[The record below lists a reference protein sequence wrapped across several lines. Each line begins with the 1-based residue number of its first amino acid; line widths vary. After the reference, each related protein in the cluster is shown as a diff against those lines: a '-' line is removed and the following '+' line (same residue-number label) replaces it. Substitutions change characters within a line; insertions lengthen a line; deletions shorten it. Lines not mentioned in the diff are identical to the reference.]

1 MASQVARYEA
11 VKRKVGGNR
20 EKLDFE
26 WTFGATL
33 EERANATSPNR
44 AIVRTLSQLDFA
56 LKLSRANGG
65 KFDAE
70 TDRALSILEAAMEKD
85 GVLGYAAC
93 AEAENALLPLSP
105 AAKEYEVT
113 FASHAH
119 IDMNWM
125 WGWQETVAV
134 TISTFRS
141 ILNLMREYPEFTFS
155 QSQASVYKI
164 IEDYA
169 PDMMDEMKKRI
180 AEGRWEV
187 TASAWV
193 ETDKNMPDTESLIRH
208 IEYTRNYLEQ
218 VWGVAREDIEL
229 DFSPDTFGHSR
240 FVPEINTFGGVK
252 YYYHCR
258 GLQDDL
264 TLYRYK
270 CPSGAELLMYKEP
283 YWYNSGVTPDC
294 GTGIFGLSERC
305 AGLKAGLIVYGVGN
319 HGGGPSRRDIER
331 IIEMQGWP
339 VFPAMK
345 FGTVRGFFR
354 KAESVREKLPVVDH
368 ELNAIFAGC
377 YTTQSRIKRGN
388 RKTELALLDAEKL
401 GALDSMATGASS
413 PARCLEK
420 SWRNVLFTHFHDILT
435 GSCVQESREHAMGLF
450 AESIAHAQTIESAA
464 ATSLSENTDTSMFA
478 ADDDI
483 RFTQSEGAG
492 VGFGLSNYAGVP
504 NPERGAGKTRIY
516 TVFNTASQP
525 KKALVELTVWDYVGD
540 LRRIEA
546 VDSKMNPLPF
556 QLLDKE
562 PQRYWDHRY
571 VRILVEAEVAALG
584 YAALAI
590 REKDVEDYPTFYL
603 SAERTEQPKGDVV
616 LENEWIKAVVD
627 GRTGEMISLVEKA
640 TGAEQL
646 SAPAGLC
653 VVDTEQNGMSA
664 WTIGRYLGM
673 NPVTRA
679 TRIVP
684 FKGTLRTGVETEH
697 MMLNS
702 TVKTTITLDASAKAV
717 KYAFTVDWH
726 ESAAKSTTLPVLVFR
741 MPLANRGEDVMMD
754 VPGGS
759 VIRSARA
766 MDLPALS
773 YAAALGESNVTP
785 IGHIPFLA
793 TDCKYGF
800 RLDRGELIS
809 TLINT
814 ASGPD
819 PYPERGIHAI
829 ELYAGVCKPCPMAL
843 RTAVESLLRPMF
855 GIPTARHEGT
865 LPPEGTLMVFESR
878 RTVLSSLAQKEDGS
892 FALRAFETVGKG
904 DTVTVKLP
912 RPVEKAC
919 LTDLEGNEIGAVTV
933 DGSAVC
939 FGIGPYRIAEL
950 NLTLKG

>member
-1 MASQVARYEA
+1 MASLFARYEA
-11 VKRKVGGNR
+11 LKRQVGGNR

-26 WTFGATL
+26 WSFGPTL
-33 EERANATSPNR
+33 EERAGATPPNR
-44 AIVRTLSQLDFA
+44 AIVRMLSQIDFA
-56 LKLSRANGG
+56 LKLSRVNDK
-65 KFDAE
+65 KFDAPI
-70 TDRALSILEAAMEKD
+70 DQALKVLESAMEKD
-85 GVLGYAAC
+85 GVLTYVAC

-134 TISTFRS
+134 TVSTFRS
-141 ILNLMREYPEFTFS
+141 ILNLMREYPDYTFS

-169 PDMMDEMKKRI
+169 PDMMDEMKERI
-180 AEGRWEV
+180 REGRWEV

-208 IEYTRNYLEQ
+208 IEYTRNYLED
-218 VWGVAREDIEL
+218 VWGIAREDIEL

-240 FVPEINTFGGVK
+240 FLPEINTFGGVK

-294 GTGIFGLSERC
+294 GTGVIGLSERC

-331 IIEMQGWP
+331 VLEMQSWP
-339 VFPAMK
+339 VFPTMK
-345 FGTVRGFFR
+345 FGTIRGFFK
-354 KAESVREKLPVVDH
+354 KAESVRENLPVVDH

-388 RKTELALLDAEKL
+388 RKTELALLDAERL

-413 PARCLEK
+413 PARCIEK
-420 SWRNVLFTHFHDILT
+420 SWCNVLFTHFHDILT

-450 AESIAHAQTIESAA
+450 AEAIAHAQTIEAA
-464 ATSLSENTDTSMFA
+464 GATHISENTDTSMFQT
-478 ADDDI
+478 DDDI

-492 VGFGLSNYAGVP
+492 AGFGLSNYAGVP

-516 TVFNTASQP
+516 TVFNTAMRA
-525 KKALVELTVWDYVGD
+525 KKELVELTVWDYVGD
-540 LRRIEA
+540 LRRLEV
-546 VDSKMNPLPF
+546 VDSDMNQLAF
-556 QLLDKE
+556 QFLDKE
-562 PQRYWDHRY
+562 QQRYWDHRY
-571 VRILVEAEVAALG
+571 MRILVEVEVAALG
-584 YAALAI
+584 YATIAL
-590 REKDVEDYPTFYL
+590 REKQLDDYPTYYL

-616 LENEWIKAVVD
+616 LENEFLKAVID
-627 GRTGEMISLVEKA
+627 GRTGEMKSLIEKA
-640 TGAEQL
+640 SGAEQL

-653 VVDTEQNGMSA
+653 VVDSEQNGMSA
-664 WTIGRYLGM
+664 WTIGRYLGV

-679 TRIVP
+679 TKVTP
-684 FKGTLRTGVETEH
+684 QKGNLRTGVETEH

-702 TVKTTITLDASAKAV
+702 TVKTILSLDAGAKAV
-717 KYAFTVDWH
+717 KYTFTVDWH
-726 ESAAKSTTLPVLVFR
+726 ESAVKSTTLPVLIYR
-741 MPLANRGEDVMMD
+741 MPLANKATDVMMD
-754 VPGGS
+754 VPAGS
-759 VIRSARA
+759 ITRTARA
-766 MDLPALS
+766 MDLPALT
-773 YAAALGESNVTP
+773 YAAALSEEGNV
-785 IGHIPFLA
+785 PFLA

-800 RLDRGELIS
+800 RLDRGELIA

-843 RTAVESLLRPMF
+843 RMTVESLLRPMF
-855 GIPTARHEGT
+855 GVPTASHTGV
-865 LPPEGTLMVFESR
+865 LPTSGALMGFESR
-878 RTVLSSLAQKEDGS
+878 RTVLSALAMKEDGTYT
-892 FALRAFETVGKG
+892 LRAFETVGKG

-912 RPVEKAC
+912 HAVEKA
-919 LTDLEGNEIGAVTV
+919 LVTDLEGNEIGKATV
-933 DGSAVC
+933 DGEAVT
-939 FGIGPYRIAEL
+939 FDIAPYRIVAL
-950 NLTLKG
+950 NLTLKP